1 MRTLIV
7 SLLFAGLPNLGNA
20 APTFYVN
27 VINDALT
34 SVVQIVS
41 AESGSGHWIRQD
53 LGERPFPSGTAST
66 LGLPKSGSCRR
77 DLRFEFIDGR
87 TMTVR
92 DFDICRTR
100 SLHLAAAL
108 ARAR

>member
-1 MRTLIV
+1 MRSLIV

-20 APTFYVN
+20 VPTFYVN

-34 SVVQIVS
+34 SVGQIAS
-41 AESGSGHWIRQD
+41 AESGSGHWIPHS
-53 LGERPFPSGTAST
+53 LEGRPFLSGTATT
-66 LGLPKSGSCRR
+66 LGLAKSGNCRR
-77 DLRFEFIDGR
+77 DLRFDFVDGR

-100 SLHLAAAL
+100 SLHLGAAL
-108 ARAR
+108 GRAS